1 MKTKGQCLCGKVEFE
16 ISNES
21 KTFDSC
27 HCSMCRRW
35 SGGPAFAV
43 EAKNGIEFKGQEY
56 VKIYNSSGW
65 AERGFCSNCGSHL
78 FYRLKNGSYSN
89 VPLGLIENQSEFK
102 FTTQIY
108 IDYKPTCYSF
118 SNETKMMTEAD
129 VLKAFGVT

>member
-1 MKTKGQCLCGKVEFE
+1 MKSKGQCLCGKVEFA
-16 ISNES
+16 ISNEA

-43 EAKNGIEFKGQEY
+43 EAKDGVEFIKQEF
-56 VKIYNSSGW
+56 VKVYNSSEW

-78 FYRLKNGSYSN
+78 FYRLKNGSYCN
-89 VPLGLIENQSEFK
+89 VPLGLLESQSDFK
-102 FTTQIY
+102 FTTQNY
-108 IDYKPTCYSF
+108 VDYKPTCYSF

-129 VLKAFGVT
+129 VLKPFGVT